1 LLNKTEVALPN
12 LKYFQTFGDLVLI
25 FCFALAALAFGAI
38 PPLSATIARPIVGTF
53 VVLFVPGYAFIAA
66 LFPHKTSLN
75 NGVRLGLSFGSSIAV
90 VPLLMMV
97 LNYTRWGVRLIPA
110 LLIIAVFTLVCV
122 TAAGIRRL
130 RLAQDERFA
139 INWRVWQTPE
149 GQQKAAPLGSRF
161 NRVLSVVLVLAIGA
175 SLVAVSYAVLVPKPG
190 EHFTEFYLLGANGT
204 LGNYTTNYTVG
215 VPSPV
220 TVGIINHEARDVT
233 YELVV
238 SANNSTQRSTVY
250 SEKVTIPD
258 GQQWEKQI
266 DLIINQL
273 GDNVKLNFALY
284 ADPPT
289 ADPYRDTHIWVNVT
303 A

>member
-1 LLNKTEVALPN
+1 MKPI
-12 LKYFQTFGDLVLI
+12 QTFGDLLLI
-25 FCFALAALAFGAI
+25 SCLALAALAVGLI
-38 PPLSATIARPIVGTF
+38 SPLSATIARPIIGTIF
-53 VVLFVPGYAFIAA
+53 VLFVPGYAFIAA
-66 LFPHKTSLN
+66 LFPRKTTLN
-75 NGVRLGLSFGSSIAV
+75 NGVRFGLSFGLSIAI
-90 VPLLMMV
+90 VPLLEMA
-97 LNYTRWGVRLIPA
+97 LNFTRGGIRVSPTLVT
-110 LLIIAVFTLVCV
+110 IAAFTLACV
-122 TAAGIRRL
+122 AAAGIRRR
-130 RLAQDERFA
+130 RLAEDERFA

-161 NRVLSVVLVLAIGA
+161 DRVLSVVLVLAIGA

-215 VPSPV
+215 VLSPV

-250 SEKVTIPD
+250 SEQVTLSD
-258 GQQWEKQI
+258 GRQWEKQI
-266 DLIINQL
+266 DLVVNQP

-284 ADPPT
+284 TDPPT